1 MKVSRKKLNLIIE
14 NYLNEAEKTIPVSQI
29 KTPDLAYL
37 ETDPGASFADQK
49 AFLDDERPG
58 LNDELDKIIAQRDV
72 ARGNRGLRTLAFGPS
87 IENNPSPDDSDISN
101 VYLDSM
107 SEPTPNQARHGQE
120 YYNQYY
126 DLGKDDNMPSVDD
139 TITQSYSK
147 DEIDFEDEDTEE
159 SPLGTQYSLEKTE
172 IDDIDD
178 SSSYEDDTDESQ
190 DVITY
195 EDKDGNERT
204 FVGGKEV
211 TPGDE
216 EVDTSSFIEKL
227 RNYFRKK

>member
-1 MKVSRKKLNLIIE
+1 MNFWVPPVEYILIPLKSRILTK
-14 NYLNEAEKTIPVSQI
+14 S
-29 KTPDLAYL
+29 
-37 ETDPGASFADQK
+37 S
-49 AFLDDERPG
+49 
-58 LNDELDKIIAQRDV
+58 
-72 ARGNRGLRTLAFGPS
+72 
-87 IENNPSPDDSDISN
+87 NP
-101 VYLDSM
+101 
-107 SEPTPNQARHGQE
+107 
-120 YYNQYY
+120 
-126 DLGKDDNMPSVDD
+126 
-139 TITQSYSK
+139 
-147 DEIDFEDEDTEE
+147 
-159 SPLGTQYSLEKTE
+159 SLEKTE